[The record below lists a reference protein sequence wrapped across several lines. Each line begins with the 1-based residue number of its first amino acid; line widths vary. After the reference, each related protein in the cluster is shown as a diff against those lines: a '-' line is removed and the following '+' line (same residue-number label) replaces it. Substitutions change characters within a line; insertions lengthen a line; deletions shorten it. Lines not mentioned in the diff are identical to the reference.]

1 MQLRSEESVTSLLPM
16 KGFTLIELVIAT
28 ALLLLLAGS
37 IVANYNNYSDKQ
49 RIRQEALTL
58 KNDLRLA
65 QIKAISAQ
73 KPASGCSGFMGM
85 NVAFSSDN
93 YSIQALCSEGLVGD
107 MVRHV
112 LPLGV
117 TFNPVPAP
125 LTFRA
130 LTHTLMSD
138 ATETVFLSG
147 ASGNYEI
154 QVASNGDITEV
165 GF

>member
-1 MQLRSEESVTSLLPM
+1 M

-65 QIKAISAQ
+65 QIKAISVQ
-73 KPASGCSGFMGM
+73 KPASGCSGYIGM
-85 NVAFSSDN
+85 NVTFSANS
-93 YSIQALCSEGLVGD
+93 YSIQALCSEGLIGD
-107 MVRHV
+107 ILQHV
-112 LPLGV
+112 LPSAV

-130 LTHTLMSD
+130 LTHTLTSD
-138 ATETVFLSG
+138 ATETILLTG

-154 QVASNGDITEV
+154 RVASNGDITEV